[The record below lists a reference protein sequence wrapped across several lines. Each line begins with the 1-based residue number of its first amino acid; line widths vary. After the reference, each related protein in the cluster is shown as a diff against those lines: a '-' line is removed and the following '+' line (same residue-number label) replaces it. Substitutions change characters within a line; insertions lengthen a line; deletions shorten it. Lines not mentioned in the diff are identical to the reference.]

1 MANDRDTTMT
11 LPDFAHLSSWL
22 PALLPLTPWA
32 LAGLVIG
39 AWHFASLRW
48 LSRRLLA
55 PSGGTVRLAGLYLLR
70 VAVLVAACTAAA
82 RQGAGPLL
90 ALATG
95 LLLARLA
102 FVAHARRPAMEPA

>member
-1 MANDRDTTMT
+1 MT
-11 LPDFAHLSSWL
+11 LPDFAHLSNLSNLSSWL

-55 PSGGTVRLAGLYLLR
+55 PSAGALRLAALYLLR
-70 VAVLVAACTAAA
+70 IAVLVAACTAAA

-90 ALATG
+90 ALAAG
-95 LLLARLA
+95 LLVARLA
-102 FVAHARRPAMEPA
+102 FVAHARRPAMEAA